1 MTPEVTA
8 WIVVGAVIVYLLA
21 CAGTFYALR
30 VMEKIDTP
38 IRVSMEHDELLK
50 AAAVTMWPVT
60 WLIIAVEAVGVVL
73 GRWADRTAQRLNEKR
88 WRNQ

>member
-1 MTPEVTA
+1 MVA
-8 WIVVGAVIVYLLA
+8 WVVIGAIVVYLLA
-21 CAGTFYALR
+21 CSATFYALR

-38 IRVSMEHDELLK
+38 IRVSMEDDELLK

-88 WRNQ
+88 RRNQ

>member
-1 MTPEVTA
+1 MVA
-8 WIVVGAVIVYLLA
+8 WIVVGAAVVYLLA

-30 VMEKIDTP
+30 VMEKTGTLV
-38 IRVSMEHDELLK
+38 RVSMEDDELLK

-88 WRNQ
+88 RRTHD

>member
-1 MTPEVTA
+1 MVA
-8 WIVVGAVIVYLLA
+8 WVVVGAAVVYLLA

-30 VMEKIDTP
+30 VMEKINTP
-38 IRVSMEHDELLK
+38 IRVTMEDDELLK

-88 WRNQ
+88 RRTHD

>member
-1 MTPEVTA
+1 MVA
-8 WIVVGAVIVYLLA
+8 WIVIGAAVVYLLA
-21 CAGTFYALR
+21 CSATFYALR
-30 VMEKIDTP
+30 VMEKTGTLV
-38 IRVSMEHDELLK
+38 RVSMEGDEMLK

-88 WRNQ
+88 RGKHD

>member
-1 MTPEVTA
+1 MVA
-8 WIVVGAVIVYLLA
+8 WIVIGAVIVYLLA

-38 IRVSMEHDELLK
+38 VTVDMRHDELLK

-73 GRWADRTAQRLNEKR
+73 GRWADRTANRLNEKR
-88 WRNQ
+88 RGKHD

>member
-1 MTPEVTA
+1 MVT
-8 WIVVGAVIVYLLA
+8 WVVIGAVIIYLLA
-21 CAGTFYALR
+21 CSATFYALR
-30 VMEKIDTP
+30 VMETTDTP
-38 IRVSMEHDELLK
+38 VTVDMRHDELLK

-88 WRNQ
+88 RRNHD

>member
-1 MTPEVTA
+1 MMVF
-8 WIVVGAVIVYLLA
+8 WIVVGAVIVYLLS

-30 VMEKIDTP
+30 VMEKTDTLV
-38 IRVSMEHDELLK
+38 RVSMEHDELLK

-88 WRNQ
+88 WRKHD

>member
-1 MTPEVTA
+1 MVT
-8 WIVVGAVIVYLLA
+8 WVVIGAVIIYLLA
-21 CAGTFYALR
+21 CSATFYALR
-30 VMEKIDTP
+30 VMEKTDTP
-38 IRVSMEHDELLK
+38 VTVDMRHDELLK

-88 WRNQ
+88 RRNHD

>member
-1 MTPEVTA
+1 MMVV
-8 WIVVGAVIVYLLA
+8 WIVIGVVVVYLLA

-30 VMEKIDTP
+30 VMEKTDTLV
-38 IRVSMEHDELLK
+38 RVSMEHDELLK

-73 GRWADRTAQRLNEKR
+73 GRWADRTAQRVNEKHGR
-88 WRNQ
+88 K

>member
-1 MTPEVTA
+1 
-8 WIVVGAVIVYLLA
+8 
-21 CAGTFYALR
+21 
-30 VMEKIDTP
+30 MEG
-38 IRVSMEHDELLK
+38 DEMLK

-88 WRNQ
+88 RGKHD